1 MAIRPQE
8 KQKNNPVV
16 SILNTI
22 SELNQLKDI
31 DMILDRILFE
41 CRSLACA
48 DAGSIFLR
56 KENTLY
62 FSHVQNDSLFG
73 RRGAGAARY
82 TNQSVSISEQSIVGY
97 SALTKKAVIIDDAY
111 QLDADLPYS
120 FNSSF
125 DKKSSYHTTSIFTI
139 PLLTSNNSLV
149 GVLQLINAL
158 DENGEATVFSG
169 HSKTYIPLLANH
181 AAIAIEHG
189 ILNRELILRMVQMA
203 ELHDPK
209 ETGAHVQRVSAFS
222 AEIYQRWAENRGIP
236 AQEIKYYRDMIS
248 LAAMLHDSGKVGIS
262 DIILKKPGR
271 LTAEEFNIIKKHTL
285 YGARLFA
292 HMSSDLDKM
301 TYEIALHHHE
311 KWDGQGYPGQIE
323 TLEETCCSRPLSGED
338 IPLSA
343 RITALADVYDAL
355 SSKRCYKEA
364 WDDEKVYGIIRSES
378 GRHFDPELVQAFFE
392 IIDILKAIQEKFS

>member
-1 MAIRPQE
+1 MAVRPQ
-8 KQKNNPVV
+8 KKNPVI

-22 SELNQLKDI
+22 RELNQLKDI

-41 CRSLACA
+41 SRAIARA

-56 KENTLY
+56 RDDTLF

-73 RRGAGAARY
+73 QRGAGAARY
-82 TNQSVSISEQSIVGY
+82 TNQSVSISEHSIVGY

-111 QLDADLPYS
+111 RIDADLPYS

-125 DKKSSYHTTSIFTI
+125 DKKTNYHTTSIFTI

-158 DENGEATVFSG
+158 DENGEVTVFSEY
-169 HSKTYIPLLANH
+169 SRTYVPLLANH

-189 ILNRELILRMVQMA
+189 MLNRELILRMVKMA

-222 AEIYQRWAENRGIP
+222 AELYLRWAENRGLP
-236 AQEIKYYRDMIS
+236 AQEIKYYRDLIS

-271 LTAEEFNIIKKHTL
+271 LTEEEFDVIKMHTL
-285 YGARLFA
+285 YGAKLFT

-311 KWDGQGYPGQIE
+311 KWDGSGYPGRME
-323 TLEETCCSRPLSGED
+323 SFEETCCSHPLSGED
-338 IPLSA
+338 IPLAA

-355 SSKRCYKEA
+355 SSRRCYKQA
-364 WDDEKVYGIIRSES
+364 WDDEKVYEIIRSES
-378 GRHFDPELVQAFFE
+378 GKHFDPELVQAFFE
-392 IIDILKAIQEKFS
+392 ISDILKAIREKFS